1 MNSLFEFEFGLI
13 IWQIVILLATFFI
26 LGRYAWK
33 PILAFIH
40 KQEQSYAQ
48 AASDAEEQRKAVR
61 LLQNQSDH
69 ILKEANERS
78 EHILQK
84 ALIDKKNL
92 LEQATIEAVQMKEQ
106 ILDQAQKDILQEK
119 KIAINMLK
127 KQIGILTIQIAEK
140 LLQRELSEANK
151 QDVLLQTLIAQANTK
166 RPLVAKN

>member
-1 MNSLFEFEFGLI
+1 MSGLFEFELGLI
-13 IWQIVILLATFFI
+13 IWQIVILLVTFFI
-26 LGRYAWK
+26 LGRYAWN
-33 PILAFIH
+33 PILAFIQ
-40 KQEQSYAQ
+40 KQEQNYAQ
-48 AASDAEEQRKAVR
+48 AASRAEEQKETIR

-92 LEQATIEAVQMKEQ
+92 LEQAKTEAVQIKEKM
-106 ILDQAQKDILQEK
+106 LDQAQKDILQEK

-140 LLQRELSEANK
+140 LLQRELSEKNK
-151 QDVLLQTLIAQANTK
+151 QDILLQTLIAQANTK
-166 RPLVAKN
+166 HPLIA